1 VAADSALAGRV
12 RAEDA
17 ARAVAAERWGGADW
31 LEARRLADVGDAQ
44 YRERDYTAAAGS
56 FAAAADRFR
65 ALADGAPAA
74 FDAAV
79 KSAREAFDRA
89 DQPAAVAAFERAL
102 LIRPGDAAA
111 TRGLARSQKLDDVL
125 TTMAEGAAREA
136 AGDPG
141 AALASYAAVLK
152 LDADWAP
159 ARAAIARID
168 AGRAAGDFERAMAQG
183 LSALAAGRTADART
197 ALNRAL
203 VLRPADSGARSALD
217 QLDGAERRS
226 RLTALQSDAE
236 RLAAG
241 EQWTA
246 AVARWGELLKLDATL
261 AAARDGLATAEARAA
276 LNQRLEAQLAT
287 AGRFNDDA
295 VVAGAQAV
303 LSDATAVPAPGPLLA
318 GQMDRL
324 RQLIAAAA
332 SPVAVQ
338 FESDGLTSV
347 AILKVGTLGAF
358 TSRTVDL
365 RPGTY
370 VVVGTREGYRD
381 VRRNVRIDAAGGT
394 PIDVRCEEG
403 I

>member
-1 VAADSALAGRV
+1 
-12 RAEDA
+12 
-17 ARAVAAERWGGADW
+17 
-31 LEARRLADVGDAQ
+31 
-44 YRERDYTAAAGS
+44 
-56 FAAAADRFR
+56 
-65 ALADGAPAA
+65 
-74 FDAAV
+74 
-79 KSAREAFDRA
+79 
-89 DQPAAVAAFERAL
+89 
-102 LIRPGDAAA
+102 
-111 TRGLARSQKLDDVL
+111 
-125 TTMAEGAAREA
+125 MAEGAAREA

-168 AGRAAGDFERAMAQG
+168 AGRVAGDFERAMAQG

-226 RLTALQSDAE
+226 RLTALQSEAE

-276 LNQRLEAQLAT
+276 LNQRLEAQLAN

-332 SPVAVQ
+332 SPVPVQ